1 MQLPWA
7 AGALVEAGLL
17 ELRVAMHLDAAGL
30 AVVAPAAAAAAA
42 VLAAAAAAVGG
53 APLS

>member
-1 MQLPWA
+1 M
-7 AGALVEAGLL
+7 EAGVL
-17 ELRVAMHLDAAGL
+17 ELRVAMHLDAAWL

-42 VLAAAAAAVGG
+42 VLAVAAAAVGG